1 MFWPSLRRLI
11 SPVVILIIAIS
22 LRQYSVE
29 LESAYIQLLQFTP
42 YALLIVV
49 SALCIHYNRSRL
61 FVSTLS
67 LFIIYYFVQTR
78 LQTALTH
85 QDTLMVYSLISV
97 MHPLSLLILLFLP
110 ERGLMNQ
117 YGIYLLGTVLLAVFS
132 AGLLIDYSEASLILF
147 ISKWLEVKPFSG
159 LILSLSASFCYLL
172 ALIAGIYRLVKRN
185 DDFAVISI
193 TILLFTFVALA
204 CLNMPNISAVMF
216 SMCSASLIVSMLGTS
231 YDMAYRDELTGLL
244 GRRALNDRMKGLGR
258 QYVIAMMDVDH
269 FKNFND
275 THGHDIGD
283 EVLKM
288 VARQIDAVKGGGT
301 AYRYGGEEFCV
312 VYAGKDNDYCEPFLE
327 QVRQNI
333 ENYRMTIRNE
343 AQRPKTKSKAQQR
356 RGRRTKNRKE
366 ASVSVTISIGI
377 AESTGKQGKPEV
389 VLKAADKALY
399 KAKNKGRNCI
409 AY

>member
-1 MFWPSLRRLI
+1 MLTRLCRG
-11 SPVVILIIAIS
+11 VLNNLLVAIIAI
-22 LRQYSVE
+22 
-29 LESAYIQLLQFTP
+29 LL
-42 YALLIVV
+42 LDI
-49 SALCIHYNRSRL
+49 
-61 FVSTLS
+61 
-67 LFIIYYFVQTR
+67 
-78 LQTALTH
+78 
-85 QDTLMVYSLISV
+85 
-97 MHPLSLLILLFLP
+97 
-110 ERGLMNQ
+110 
-117 YGIYLLGTVLLAVFS
+117 
-132 AGLLIDYSEASLILF
+132 
-147 ISKWLEVKPFSG
+147 
-159 LILSLSASFCYLL
+159 
-172 ALIAGIYRLVKRN
+172 
-185 DDFAVISI
+185 
-193 TILLFTFVALA
+193 
-204 CLNMPNISAVMF
+204 
-216 SMCSASLIVSMLGTS
+216 
-231 YDMAYRDELTGLL
+231 
-244 GRRALNDRMKGLGR
+244 
-258 QYVIAMMDVDH
+258 DH

-377 AESTGKQGKPEV
+377 AESTGKQGKPEA